1 MNFEGNENLVAQA
14 ESRLN
19 DYAEEKAV
27 RELSVQKKSPAKS
40 RRSVKTRRA
49 SRDKV
54 VQVAS
59 NDTRRSAKAVSGRK
73 AASVKTAKVGKSKA
87 ERASKGGKTAVRAS
101 EKKAS
106 SKMASSSHQKSKKSS
121 GTKSRKQS

>member
-59 NDTRRSAKAVSGRK
+59 NDTRRSAKAAK
-73 AASVKTAKVGKSKA
+73 AEKSKA
-87 ERASKGGKTAVRAS
+87 ERASKGGKTAARAS
-101 EKKAS
+101 DKKAS
-106 SKMASSSHQKSKKSS
+106 PKVASSSHQKSKKFS